1 MKYLIT
7 ESQYEILLENQN
19 YVDSLLD
26 KISERGYNSLSIDE
40 KKYLKYYSEHTK
52 QGGRPDEFVDPSERY
67 DEREGEVIEDEISG
81 LPIQFTFSEEID
93 NGDEVE
99 YYGEIKFNGDEYFG
113 IIISD
118 ERGHLVDYDFYS
130 VLSDDDVRLQDN
142 LEGLEHEVSLF
153 FSEKVLPQLHK

>member
-40 KKYLKYYSEHTK
+40 KKYLKYYSEHTNE
-52 QGGRPDEFVDPSERY
+52 GGHPDEFVNPSEVY

-99 YYGEIKFNGDEYFG
+99 YYGEIKFNGDEYLG

-130 VLSDDDVRLQDN
+130 VLTDDDVRLQDN
-142 LEGLEHEVSLF
+142 LEGLEHEVS
-153 FSEKVLPQLHK
+153 